1 MKTHEIKEL
10 TRAEEQVMQAIW
22 SINQG
27 FANEIVAAIT
37 SRPNESNDD
46 SDAIDAAPKPAYNT
60 ILTVVRILEKKGYVG
75 HTTFNKSNRYY
86 PLISREDYSSQMLGR
101 MAKNYFGSSFRNMVS
116 FLVDKKA
123 VSLEDLEAL
132 TKELEK

>member
-1 MKTHEIKEL
+1 MKAKETKEL
-10 TRAEEQVMQAIW
+10 TPAEEQVMQAIW
-22 SINQG
+22 SIKQG
-27 FANEIVAAIT
+27 FANEIVSAIE
-37 SRPNESNDD
+37 P
-46 SDAIDAAPKPAYNT
+46 PKPAYNT

-86 PLISREDYSSQMLGR
+86 PLVSRDDYSSQILGK
-101 MAKNYFGSSFRNMVS
+101 MARNYFGSSFRDMVS

-123 VSLEDLEAL
+123 VTLEDLEAL

>member
-1 MKTHEIKEL
+1 MKTQEIKEL
-10 TRAEEQVMQAIW
+10 TPAEEQVMQAIW
-22 SINQG
+22 SIKQG
-27 FANEIVAAIT
+27 FANEIVSAIE
-37 SRPNESNDD
+37 P
-46 SDAIDAAPKPAYNT
+46 PKPAYNT

-86 PLISREDYSSQMLGR
+86 PLVSRDDYSSQILGK
-101 MAKNYFGSSFRNMVS
+101 MARNYFGSSFRDMVS

-123 VSLEDLEAL
+123 VTLEDLEAL

>member
-37 SRPNESNDD
+37 SRPNGSNDS
-46 SDAIDAAPKPAYNT
+46 SDAIDSPKPAYNT

-86 PLISREDYSSQMLGR
+86 PLISREDYSSQILGR
-101 MAKNYFGSSFRNMVS
+101 MARNYFGSSFRNMVS
-116 FLVDKKA
+116 FLVDKQA

>member
-1 MKTHEIKEL
+1 MKAQETKEL
-10 TRAEEQVMQAIW
+10 TPAEEQVMQAIW
-22 SINQG
+22 SIKQG
-27 FANEIVAAIT
+27 FANEIVSAIE
-37 SRPNESNDD
+37 P
-46 SDAIDAAPKPAYNT
+46 PKPAYNT

-86 PLISREDYSSQMLGR
+86 PLVSRDDYSSQILGK
-101 MAKNYFGSSFRNMVS
+101 MARNYSGSSFRDMVS

-123 VSLEDLEAL
+123 VTLEDLEAL

>member
-1 MKTHEIKEL
+1 MKAQETKEL
-10 TRAEEQVMQAIW
+10 TPAEEQVMQAIW
-22 SINQG
+22 SIKQG
-27 FANEIVAAIT
+27 FANEIVSAIE
-37 SRPNESNDD
+37 P
-46 SDAIDAAPKPAYNT
+46 PKPAYNT

-86 PLISREDYSSQMLGR
+86 PLVSRDDYSSQILGK
-101 MAKNYFGSSFRNMVS
+101 MARNYFGSSFRDMVS

-123 VSLEDLEAL
+123 VTLEDLEAL

>member
-1 MKTHEIKEL
+1 MEIQEMKEL

-27 FANEIVAAIT
+27 FANEIVAAIDPP
-37 SRPNESNDD
+37 R
-46 SDAIDAAPKPAYNT
+46 PAYNT

-86 PLISREDYSSQMLGR
+86 PLISREDYSSRMLGR
-101 MAKNYFGSSFRNMVS
+101 MERNYFGSSFRNMVS
-116 FLVDKKA
+116 FLVDKNA

>member
-1 MKTHEIKEL
+1 MDTQEIKEL

-22 SINQG
+22 SIGQG
-27 FANEIVAAIT
+27 FANEIVAAI
-37 SRPNESNDD
+37 SPRPNVNNDG
-46 SDAIDAAPKPAYNT
+46 SDDINPPKPAYNT